1 MSELFRNL
9 PSLAYQ
15 YSCWLI
21 TVMMFLFDLPYLLHV
36 LQIRKDQGRI
46 EKWVMRKAFDDEE
59 NPYLPKVC
67 MLPLIIILAISKQK
81 LIWLV
86 KNECNP
92 R

>member
-9 PSLAYQ
+9 PSLAYY
-15 YSCWLI
+15 YSCCWLI
-21 TVMMFLFDLPYLLHV
+21 TVVMLIFDLPNLLHP

-67 MLPLIIILAISKQK
+67 ILPLMVILAISKSK
-81 LIWLV
+81 LIWPCQ
-86 KNECNP
+86 K
-92 R
+92 